1 MHNSFNSQQCCE
13 ARRYRECFTEEV
25 TGVRDFDC
33 YWKELSEG
41 TLRNRGS
48 ERLSNLPK
56 ITSLVS
62 YRARILRWMESGLS
76 RNLKSER
83 LTGRECREGQS
94 LLLLMRFRGLGVGII
109 IG

>member
-76 RNLKSER
+76 RNVKER

-94 LLLLMRFRGLGVGII
+94 LVLLMRFRGLGLGII
-109 IG
+109 MG